1 MRVMDMELL
10 GVVVWLELSIFYIE
24 MMVCNMVLVVVIGVV
39 LWVFFRV

>member
-1 MRVMDMELL
+1 MELL